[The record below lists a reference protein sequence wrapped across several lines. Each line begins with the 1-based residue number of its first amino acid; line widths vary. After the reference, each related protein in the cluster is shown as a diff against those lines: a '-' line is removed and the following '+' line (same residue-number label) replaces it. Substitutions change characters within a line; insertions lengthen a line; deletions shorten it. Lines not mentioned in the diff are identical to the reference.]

1 MQSSSE
7 LQPEIGLELSNM
19 LSEVM
24 TQVTALLKFP
34 FLNISRIEG
43 WSHWASAANWVCWS
57 QGSAFSSREFL
68 HEVFALRMLSTSPE
82 KVSGGAP
89 RVSDP

>member
-7 LQPEIGLELSNM
+7 LQPEIRLELSNM

-34 FLNISRIEG
+34 FLIASCLEG
-43 WSHWASAANWVCWS
+43 WSHWVSAASWVCWS

-68 HEVFALRMLSTSPE
+68 HEVFALQMLSTSPE
-82 KVSGGAP
+82 KVSGDASGLG
-89 RVSDP
+89 DP

>member
-7 LQPEIGLELSNM
+7 LQPEIRLELSNM

-34 FLNISRIEG
+34 SLIASCFEG
-43 WSHWASAANWVCWS
+43 WGHWVSAANWVCCS

-68 HEVFALRMLSTSPE
+68 HQGFALQMLSTSPG
-82 KVSGGAP
+82 KVSGDAP
-89 RVSDP
+89 GLGNP